1 MTATLKFQHTRQS
14 FRLFILLL
22 ILVLYTC
29 VCAVVFNSLE
39 VANDKL
45 QYETYQGKKKHY
57 KQKYNMSEEDF
68 IEFIT
73 DANVLVKRGY
83 AESYKNY
90 WNFYH
95 AFWFTTTVV
104 TTMGKYYVL
113 RITFIKWT
121 VTVKRKVE
129 G

>member
-1 MTATLKFQHTRQS
+1 
-14 FRLFILLL
+14 
-22 ILVLYTC
+22 
-29 VCAVVFNSLE
+29 
-39 VANDKL
+39 
-45 QYETYQGKKKHY
+45 
-57 KQKYNMSEEDF
+57 MSEEDF

-121 VTVKRKVE
+121 VTAKRKVE